1 MMNELSF
8 LDSLFDNFDG
18 VYGGNYRGSY
28 VPKVDVKETKD
39 AYTLDMDLPGR
50 NEGDVDIQLDRN
62 VLTISSK
69 NTEKIE
75 KKAEKCDE
83 HDAGKNNKNGK
94 DEKCEKADEPKW
106 LIRERKVCGFSRSFS
121 LPNDANGEEISAA
134 FKNGVLTVVIP
145 RKAVNVPKRIQI
157 KVA

>member
-39 AYTLDMDLPGR
+39 AYTLDMELPGR

-83 HDAGKNNKNGK
+83 HNTDKNSKNGK

-106 LIRERKVCGFSRSFS
+106 
-121 LPNDANGEEISAA
+121 A
-134 FKNGVLTVVIP
+134 
-145 RKAVNVPKRIQI
+145 
-157 KVA
+157 

>member
-28 VPKVDVKETKD
+28 VPKVDVMETKD
-39 AYTLDMDLPGR
+39 AYTLDMELPGR

-69 NTEKIE
+69 KTEKIE

-83 HDAGKNNKNGK
+83 HDDGK

-106 LIRERKVCGFSRSFS
+106 LIRERKVCDFSRSFS
-121 LPNDANGEEISAA
+121 LPEDANGEEISAA
-134 FKNGVLTVVIP
+134 FKNGILTVVIP
-145 RKAVNVPKRIQI
+145 RKAVNVPKRIEI

>member
-28 VPKVDVKETKD
+28 VPKVDVKETKY
-39 AYTLDMDLPGR
+39 AYTLDMELPGR

-83 HDAGKNNKNGK
+83 HNTDKNSKNGK

-157 KVA
+157 KVN

>member
-1 MMNELSF
+1 MMNELSL

-28 VPKVDVKETKD
+28 VPKVDVKETKG
-39 AYTLDMDLPGR
+39 AYTLEMDLPGR

-75 KKAEKCDE
+75 KKAEKCDG
-83 HDAGKNNKNGK
+83 HDAGKDGSK
-94 DEKCEKADEPKW
+94 DEECEKAEEPKW
-106 LIRERKVCGFSRSFS
+106 LIRERKVCDFNRSFS
-121 LPNDANGEEISAA
+121 LPNDANGEEIGAS

-145 RKAVNVPKRIQI
+145 RKPVNVPKKIEI

>member
-1 MMNELSF
+1 MMNELSL

-28 VPKVDVKETKD
+28 VPKVDVKETKG
-39 AYTLDMDLPGR
+39 AYTLEMDLPGR

-75 KKAEKCDE
+75 KKAEKCDG
-83 HDAGKNNKNGK
+83 HDAGKDCAK
-94 DEKCEKADEPKW
+94 DEKYEKAEEPKW
-106 LIRERKVCGFSRSFS
+106 LIRERKVCDFNRSFS
-121 LPNDANGEEISAA
+121 LPNDANGEEISAS

-145 RKAVNVPKRIQI
+145 RKPVNVPKKIEI

>member
-1 MMNELSF
+1 MMNELSL

-28 VPKVDVKETKD
+28 VPKVDVMETKD
-39 AYTLDMDLPGR
+39 AYTLDMELPGR
-50 NEGDVDIQLDRN
+50 NENDVDIQLDRN

-69 NTEKIE
+69 KSEKIE

-83 HDAGKNNKNGK
+83 HNACKNDKNEEAK
-94 DEKCEKADEPKW
+94 KADEPKW
-106 LIRERKVCGFSRSFS
+106 LLRERKVCGFSRSFS
-121 LPNDANGEEISAA
+121 LPNDANGEEISAS
-134 FKNGVLTVVIP
+134 FKNGILTVVIP
-145 RKAVNVPKRIQI
+145 RKAVNVPKRIEI

>member
-18 VYGGNYRGSY
+18 VYGGNSRGSY

-39 AYTLDMDLPGR
+39 AYTLEMELPGR
-50 NEGDVDIQLDRN
+50 TENDVDIQLDRN

-69 NTEKIE
+69 NKE
-75 KKAEKCDE
+75 KKAEKCGSGDC
-83 HDAGKNNKNGK
+83 GKNDKN
-94 DEKCEKADEPKW
+94 EKPEEPKW

-121 LPNDANGEEISAA
+121 LPNDADGENINAS
-134 FKNGVLTVVIP
+134 FKNGILTVVVS
-145 RKAVNVPKRIQI
+145 RKAVNVPKRIEI

>member
-1 MMNELSF
+1 MMNELSL
-8 LDSLFDNFDG
+8 LDSLFDNFGG

-83 HDAGKNNKNGK
+83 QDAGKDSGK
-94 DEKCEKADEPKW
+94 AEKCEKADEPKW
-106 LIRERKVCGFSRSFS
+106 LIRERKVCGFNRSFS
-121 LPNDANGEEISAA
+121 LPNDANGDEISAS

-145 RKAVNVPKRIQI
+145 RKPVNVPKKIEI

>member
-1 MMNELSF
+1 MMNELSL

-28 VPKVDVKETKD
+28 VPKVDVMETKD

-69 NTEKIE
+69 NAEKIAEKTE
-75 KKAEKCDE
+75 KKARKCDE
-83 HDAGKNNKNGK
+83 H
-94 DEKCEKADEPKW
+94 DEKCEKADEAKW
-106 LIRERKVCGFSRSFS
+106 LIRERKVCDFSRSFS
-121 LPNDANGEEISAA
+121 LPSDANGEEISAE

-145 RKAVNVPKRIQI
+145 RKPVNVPKRIEI

>member
-18 VYGGNYRGSY
+18 VYGGNCRGSY

-39 AYTLDMDLPGR
+39 AYTLEMELPGR
-50 NEGDVDIQLDRN
+50 AENDVDIQLDRN

-69 NTEKIE
+69 NDE
-75 KKAEKCDE
+75 KKAEKCDS
-83 HDAGKNNKNGK
+83 DDCGKNDKN
-94 DEKCEKADEPKW
+94 EKPEEPKW
-106 LIRERKVCGFSRSFS
+106 LIRERKVCGFTRSFS
-121 LPNDANGEEISAA
+121 LPNDADGENINAS
-134 FKNGVLTVVIP
+134 FKNGILTVVVS
-145 RKAVNVPKRIQI
+145 RKAVNVPKRIEI

>member
-39 AYTLDMDLPGR
+39 SYTLDMDLPGR

-75 KKAEKCDE
+75 KKAEK
-83 HDAGKNNKNGK
+83 
-94 DEKCEKADEPKW
+94 
-106 LIRERKVCGFSRSFS
+106 
-121 LPNDANGEEISAA
+121 
-134 FKNGVLTVVIP
+134 
-145 RKAVNVPKRIQI
+145 
-157 KVA
+157 